1 MDDLFV
7 YLIDMPDGMSEGVC
21 PCDDGYNIYIDKNLL
36 REQMVEAYQHAL
48 IHIENQD
55 FWDDTLTV
63 SKKEFRAHNL

>member
-7 YLIDMPDGMSEGVC
+7 YLIDMPDGMNDGVC

-48 IHIENQD
+48 IHIKNQD

-63 SKKEFRAHNL
+63 SQKELRAHGY